1 MILSLTLCY
10 LMQEVNVPHTLT
22 ESTIKSMVV
31 HVLVKMIHVLAEA
44 SEAETAGIFLGA
56 QGAVPP
62 CSTLWWN
69 WDTLNLLVGTP

>member
-1 MILSLTLCY
+1 MQEVDAPHSTLSLTFLH
-10 LMQEVNVPHTLT
+10 LSLQLSSQNGP
-22 ESTIKSMVV
+22 V

-56 QGAVPP
+56 QEVSP

-69 WDTLNLLVGTP
+69 WDTFNLLMGTHRD